1 MKRSDGD
8 MRIKHHTYL
17 CPFPRGGIIII
28 ENSDRAFISTHDFAL
43 FFPMYIYYVISI
55 IDINYNDTEWGLVP

>member
-17 CPFPRGGIIII
+17 CPFPRGGIIIM
-28 ENSDRAFISTHDFAL
+28 ENLNRVFISTHDLAL
-43 FFPMYIYYVISI
+43 FFFDVYFYVISI
-55 IDINYNDTEWGLVP
+55 IDINYNDTEWGLVS